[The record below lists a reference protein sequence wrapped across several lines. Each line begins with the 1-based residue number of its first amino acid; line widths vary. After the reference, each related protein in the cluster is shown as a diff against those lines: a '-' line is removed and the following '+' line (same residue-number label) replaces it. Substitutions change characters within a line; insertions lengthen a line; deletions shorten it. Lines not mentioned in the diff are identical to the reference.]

1 MAYNTRKYDARMR
14 IKKAAED
21 RQGEMFERAVKGISP
36 RIEINPDHPRASVVV
51 LTNYLTRLEVLR
63 DDLHVEFGDLPEFI
77 SAAGWINQEIR
88 LALSALVKL
97 RIKIEA
103 GS

>member
-21 RQGEMFERAVKGISP
+21 RQGEMFERAVKGVKPAIVIDP
-36 RIEINPDHPRASVVV
+36 EYPRASVVI
-51 LTNYLTRLEVLR
+51 LEAYLIRLEILR
-63 DDLHVEFGDLPEFI
+63 DDLAAEFGNLPEFS
-77 SAAGWINQEIR
+77 SASSWLRTEIR
-88 LALSALVKL
+88 LALEALVKL
-97 RIKIEA
+97 RVKIEA